1 MLKNKLYE
9 SVSKYFD
16 KYLYG
21 FDASQLDMSI
31 LRGKAER
38 HFYLCREYQS
48 VECEPAAG
56 QDKSADAEF
65 SHTFFT

>member
-31 LRGKAER
+31 LKGKGS
-38 HFYLCREYQS
+38 LCFLS
-48 VECEPAAG
+48 L
-56 QDKSADAEF
+56 
-65 SHTFFT
+65 

>member
-48 VECEPAAG
+48 VEC
-56 QDKSADAEF
+56 
-65 SHTFFT
+65 

>member
-16 KYLYG
+16 KYLFG

-31 LRGKAER
+31 LKGKVDSVLSLQAIST
-38 HFYLCREYQS
+38 CRM
-48 VECEPAAG
+48 
-56 QDKSADAEF
+56 
-65 SHTFFT
+65 

>member
-31 LRGKAER
+31 LKGKAAR
-38 HFYLCREYQS
+38 FDICREHQP

>member
-31 LRGKAER
+31 LKGKAA
-38 HFYLCREYQS
+38 HFYLCREHKP

-56 QDKSADAEF
+56 QDKSADAKL

>member
-31 LRGKAER
+31 LRGKAAAL
-38 HFYLCREYQS
+38 FYLCREY
-48 VECEPAAG
+48 
-56 QDKSADAEF
+56 KLI
-65 SHTFFT
+65 

>member
-31 LRGKAER
+31 LKGKISPC
-38 HFYLCREYQS
+38 FVYLS
-48 VECEPAAG
+48 L
-56 QDKSADAEF
+56 
-65 SHTFFT
+65 